1 MSANHEQPILEARGL
16 TKIFSVGGMFGHSE
30 VRAVEKADLQ
40 LYRGRVTALVGE
52 SGSGK
57 STIIRM
63 LARLYE
69 PTNGQIIFKGR
80 DVADER
86 GRQALLR
93 YRSQVQMIF
102 QDPFSSLNPVHRVD
116 HHLIRPLRIHRKA
129 RNREQIKAQVD
140 ALLNR
145 VKLTPTVEFSRK
157 YPHQLS
163 GGQRQRVAIARALA
177 VEPDVM
183 LADEP
188 VSMLDVS
195 IRIGILNLLD
205 ELRTDYNMA
214 VLYVTHDIASA
225 RYFAQEIDVMYAGHI
240 VEKGGSESL
249 IQNPQ
254 HPYTR
259 LLLSAVPDP
268 ERGLKTADVQI
279 KGEIPKLSSIGSGC
293 PFAARCPHVM
303 DVCRRVM
310 PGYEEPV
317 PGQAVRCHLYGPG
330 NQLRESA

>member
-1 MSANHEQPILEARGL
+1 MITNHEQPILEARNL
-16 TKIFSVGGMFGHSE
+16 TKVFGAGGMFSNTQ
-30 VRAVEKADLQ
+30 VRAVEKADLR

-63 LARLYE
+63 LARIYD
-69 PTNGQIIFKGR
+69 PTSGQIIFQGQ
-80 DVADER
+80 DIATER
-86 GRQALLR
+86 KRHALLR

-116 HHLIRPLRIHRKA
+116 HHLIRPLRIHKKA
-129 RNREQIKAQVD
+129 RNRAQLSAQVD

-145 VKLTPTVEFSRK
+145 VKLTPAVEFARK

-177 VEPDVM
+177 VEPNVM

-195 IRIGILNLLD
+195 IRIGILNLLN

-225 RYFAQEIDVMYAGHI
+225 RYFAQEIVVMYAGHI
-240 VEKGGSESL
+240 VEKGDSESL

-254 HPYTR
+254 HPYTQ

-279 KGEIPKLSSIGSGC
+279 KGEIPSLASIGTGC

-310 PGYEEPV
+310 PGYEVPV

-330 NQLRESA
+330 EAM